1 MPPKARSSKI
11 EGNVKSKAIV
21 YCSYLRKYD
30 IEASGATVVK
40 STGLKKVLQIL
51 CLLLRN
57 IIFDNLSV
65 PTLMIFHISMRE
77 SSREFIK
84 LTEEECNTEMVLV
97 A

>member
-65 PTLMIFHISMRE
+65 PTLIFHISMTYVLRQ
-77 SSREFIK
+77 RVHKINRGGLEFR
-84 LTEEECNTEMVLV
+84 LV
-97 A
+97 KK